1 MTMNVAPD
9 LAVRARDFILASM
22 ATGYPDTELAET
34 LRELGDGLRDHEGVG
49 AMVAV
54 AATDLGELQSTYIE
68 IFDRGKG
75 RVSLYETEHG
85 RMRGLSK
92 GNDLADIAGFY
103 QAFSL
108 TLEDEDEHE
117 MLDHLAVELEFY
129 GTLLL
134 KQHVLDG
141 MGETDGSEIVEDA
154 RRKFLA
160 DHLGRFVQTI
170 ADQAAVKE
178 HAVYGPALAWCARL
192 VEAECSLLD
201 VRPAPLDFFAV
212 DGDRKEEE
220 MNCGPVRL
228 PVIQ

>member
-1 MTMNVAPD
+1 MTMTLD
-9 LAVRARDFILASM
+9 LTRRVRDFTLASM
-22 ATGYPDTELAET
+22 VTGYPDAELAET
-34 LRELGDGLRDHEGVG
+34 LLELGDELRDHDGVG
-49 AMVAV
+49 AMVV
-54 AATDLGELQSTYIE
+54 TDLRELQSTYIE

-103 QAFSL
+103 RAFSL
-108 TLEDEDEHE
+108 TLEDEAEHE

-129 GTLLL
+129 ATLLL
-134 KQHVLDG
+134 KQHVLDAAG
-141 MGETDGSEIVEDA
+141 DADGSEIVEDA

-160 DHLGRFVQTI
+160 DHLGRFVQAI
-170 ADQAAVKE
+170 AEQAPVKN
-178 HAVYGPALAWCARL
+178 HRVYGPALAWCACL
-192 VEAECSLLD
+192 VQSECTAMG

-212 DGDRKEEE
+212 DGDRAAEE

-228 PVIQ
+228 PVVD

>member
-1 MTMNVAPD
+1 MTTLPTDD
-9 LAVRARDFILASM
+9 LAARARDFLLASM
-22 ATGYPDTELAET
+22 TTGYPDAELAET
-34 LRELGDGLRDHEGVG
+34 LGDLREELRDHPGIG
-49 AMVAV
+49 AMSVA
-54 AATDLGELQSTYIE
+54 DLGELQSTYIE

-108 TLEDEDEHE
+108 TLDDEDEHE

-129 GTLLL
+129 ATLLL
-134 KQHVLDG
+134 KQQVLDATG
-141 MGETDGSEIVEDA
+141 DTEGSEIVEDA

-160 DHLGRFVQTI
+160 DHLGRFVKAI
-170 ADQAAVKE
+170 ADQAPVRD
-178 HAVYGPALAWCARL
+178 HQIYGPALAWCASL
-192 VEAECSLLD
+192 VEAECTLLG

-212 DGDRKEEE
+212 DSESASED